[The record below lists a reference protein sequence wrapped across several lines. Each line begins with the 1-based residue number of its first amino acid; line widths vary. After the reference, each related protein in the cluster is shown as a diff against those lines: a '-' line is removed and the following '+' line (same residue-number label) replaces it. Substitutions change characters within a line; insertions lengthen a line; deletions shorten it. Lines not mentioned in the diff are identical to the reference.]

1 MKEKKFPEEVIICEV
16 VTRDGFQTAPE
27 IYPVEE
33 KVRIIEEV
41 VDAGCRCVEVGA
53 FSTYETMY
61 KMKDTDEV
69 FRRLHQKEG
78 VEYRG
83 LVYLP
88 EDVKRAAACGC
99 GKIKLNVSASMA
111 HNKAGAGRSPLESM
125 RTFAQSGQIAR
136 DNGMGF
142 AGSISLPFASQW
154 EGVIPFEFIKEI
166 VKAFIDAGATQI
178 SLSDSAGLG
187 TPKLVYERTMA
198 LREEFPD
205 MEWMLH
211 MHNTRG
217 MGLAN
222 VVAAM
227 EAGITRIDTSL
238 AGLGGCPYIK
248 GATGNISTE
257 DVLFMLDSMGVRT
270 GMDFEKILAAGEKII
285 RLVNGVGID
294 SYQQRIRALSG
305 KKQTD
310 GAGGR

>member
-1 MKEKKFPEEVIICEV
+1 MKQYPEKVTICEV

-41 VDAGCRCVEVGA
+41 VDAGCKCIEVGA

-61 KMKDTDEV
+61 KMQDTDKV
-69 FRRLHQKEG
+69 FENLHMKEG

-88 EDVKRAAACGC
+88 DDVRRAAACGC
-99 GKIKLNVSASMA
+99 RKIKLNVSASMA
-111 HNKAGAGRSPLESM
+111 HNQAGAGRSPLESM
-125 RTFAQSGQIAR
+125 KTFQESGHVAEK
-136 DNGMGF
+136 NGMGF

-154 EGVIPFEFIKEI
+154 EGVIPFQTIVDI
-166 VKAFIDAGATQI
+166 VKGFEAAGATQI

-187 TPKLVYERTMA
+187 TPKLVYERIMA
-198 LREEFPD
+198 LRNLFPD
-205 MEWMLH
+205 MDWMLH

-222 VVAAM
+222 VVVAM
-227 EAGITRIDTSL
+227 EAGIDKIDTSL

-257 DVLFMLDSMGVRT
+257 DTLFMLSAMGIET
-270 GMDFEKILAAGEKII
+270 GMDFEKIMEAGKKVIA
-285 RLVNGVGID
+285 LVKNIGTD
-294 SYQQRIRALSG
+294 SYQQRLRAL
-305 KKQTD
+305 TENEEN
-310 GAGGR
+310 

>member
-1 MKEKKFPEEVIICEV
+1 MQNKFPEKVTICEV

-61 KMKDTDEV
+61 KMKDTDKV
-69 FRRLHQKEG
+69 FEQLHMKEG

-88 EDVKRAAACGC
+88 DDVRRAVACGC
-99 GKIKLNVSASMA
+99 RKIKLNVSASNA
-111 HNKAGAGRSPLESM
+111 HNQAGAGRSPLESM
-125 RTFAQSGQIAR
+125 RTFAESGKIAEE
-136 DNGMGF
+136 NGMGF

-154 EGVIPFEFIKEI
+154 EGVIPYEQIKEI

-187 TPKLVYERTMA
+187 DPQLVYERTMA
-198 LREEFPD
+198 LRDDFPEMD
-205 MEWMLH
+205 WMLH

-227 EAGITRIDTSL
+227 EAGIDKIDTSL

-257 DVLFMLDSMGVRT
+257 DVLFMLDSMGIET
-270 GMDFEKILAAGEKII
+270 GMDFEKIMEAGEKII
-285 RLVNGVGID
+285 RLTKGVGTD
-294 SYQQRIRALSG
+294 SYQQRIRAL
-305 KKQTD
+305 
-310 GAGGR
+310 AGNQ

>member
-1 MKEKKFPEEVIICEV
+1 MKKVFPEKVTICEV

-27 IYPVEE
+27 IYSVDE

-41 VDAGCRCVEVGA
+41 VDAGCKCIEVGA

-61 KMKDTDEV
+61 KMKDTDKV
-69 FRRLHQKEG
+69 FEKLSKKEG

-88 EDVKRAAACGC
+88 DDVKRAAACGC
-99 GKIKLNVSASMA
+99 QKIKLNVSASME

-125 RTFAQSGQIAR
+125 KTFAESGQIAR
-136 DNGMGF
+136 DSNMGF

-154 EGVIPFEFIKEI
+154 EGIIPLDLVKDI
-166 VKAFIDAGATQI
+166 VKAFIDAGATQV

-187 TPKLVYERTMA
+187 TPKMVYERTME
-198 LREEFPD
+198 LREAFPEMD
-205 MEWMLH
+205 WMLH

-227 EAGITRIDTSL
+227 AAGIDKIDTSL

-257 DVLFMLDSMGVRT
+257 DVLFMLQNMGIET
-270 GMDFEKILAAGEKII
+270 GMDLEKTMVAGQKII
-285 RLVNGVGID
+285 ELVHGEGVD
-294 SYQQRIRALSG
+294 SYQQRLRTLAN
-305 KKQTD
+305 K
-310 GAGGR
+310 

>member
-1 MKEKKFPEEVIICEV
+1 MQNKFPEKVTICEV

-61 KMKDTDEV
+61 KMKDTDKV
-69 FRRLHQKEG
+69 FEQLHMKEG

-88 EDVKRAAACGC
+88 DDVRRAAACGC
-99 GKIKLNVSASMA
+99 RKIKLNVSASKA
-111 HNKAGAGRSPLESM
+111 HNQAGAGRSPLESM
-125 RTFAQSGQIAR
+125 RTFAESGKIAEE
-136 DNGMGF
+136 NGMGF

-154 EGVIPFEFIKEI
+154 EGVIPYEQIKEI

-187 TPKLVYERTMA
+187 DPQLVYERTMA
-198 LREEFPD
+198 LRDDFPEMD
-205 MEWMLH
+205 WMLH

-227 EAGITRIDTSL
+227 EAGIDKIDTSL

-257 DVLFMLDSMGVRT
+257 DMLFMLDSMGIET
-270 GMDFEKILAAGEKII
+270 GMDFEKIMEAGEKII
-285 RLVNGVGID
+285 RLTKGVGTD
-294 SYQQRIRALSG
+294 SYQQRIRAL
-305 KKQTD
+305 
-310 GAGGR
+310 AGNQ

>member
-1 MKEKKFPEEVIICEV
+1 MQKKFPEKVTICEV

-27 IYPVEE
+27 IYPVQE

-41 VDAGCRCVEVGA
+41 VEAGCRCVEVGA

-61 KMKDTDEV
+61 KMKDTDKV
-69 FRRLHQKEG
+69 FEQLHMKEG

-88 EDVKRAAACGC
+88 DDVRRAAACGC
-99 GKIKLNVSASMA
+99 RKIKLNVSASNA
-111 HNKAGAGRSPLESM
+111 HNQAGAGRSPLESM
-125 RTFAQSGQIAR
+125 RTFAESGRIAEE
-136 DNGMGF
+136 NGMGF

-154 EGVIPFEFIKEI
+154 EGVIPYEQIREI

-187 TPKLVYERTMA
+187 NPRFVYERTVA
-198 LREEFPD
+198 LREDFPGMD
-205 MEWMLH
+205 WMLH

-227 EAGITRIDTSL
+227 EAGIDKIDTSL

-257 DVLFMLDSMGVRT
+257 DVLFMLDSMGIET
-270 GMDFEKILAAGEKII
+270 GMDFEKIMAAGDKII
-285 RLVNGVGID
+285 QLTKGVGTD
-294 SYQQRIRALSG
+294 SYQQRIRSLSG
-305 KKQTD
+305 NQRQGK
-310 GAGGR
+310 

>member
-1 MKEKKFPEEVIICEV
+1 MEKKFPEKVTICEV

-33 KVRIIEEV
+33 KVRIVEEV

-61 KMKDTDEV
+61 KMRDTDKV
-69 FRRLHQKEG
+69 FEKLHMKEG

-88 EDVKRAAACGC
+88 GDVKRAAACGC
-99 GKIKLNVSASMA
+99 RKIKLNVSASNA
-111 HNKAGAGRSPLESM
+111 HNQAGAGRSPLESM
-125 RTFAQSGQIAR
+125 RTFAESGQIAR
-136 DNGMGF
+136 DNKMGF

-154 EGVIPFEFIKEI
+154 EGIIPYGQIKEI
-166 VKAFIDAGATQI
+166 VKAFADAGASQI

-187 TPKLVYERTMA
+187 DPKLVYERTMK
-198 LREEFPD
+198 LREDFPE

-227 EAGITRIDTSL
+227 EAGIDKIDTSL

-257 DVLFMLDSMGVRT
+257 DVLFMLDSMGIET
-270 GMDFEKILAAGEKII
+270 GMDFEKIMAAGEKII
-285 RLVNGVGID
+285 RLTNGIGTD
-294 SYQQRIRALSG
+294 SYQQRIRALA
-305 KKQTD
+305 KKQ
-310 GAGGR
+310 